1 MNHIVIIGGGAAGML
16 AAIVARRNGSKV
28 TILERNDRMGKKILA
43 TGNGR
48 CNYTNINLDIENF
61 HGENP
66 KFAYPAISTFN
77 QYLTIDFFEQL
88 GIAHKILEDGKI
100 FPMSLQSSSLLD
112 VLRYEIEKSNIGVEY
127 NYFASEIQKK
137 ENYFH
142 VISKEKRKIKCDK
155 VIVATGGMAMPQ
167 SGSDG
172 NGYKLVERYGHK
184 KTKIFQGLVQLKL
197 EGNIFKS
204 IKGVKVLGKVSLY
217 SNNIFMASDEG
228 DILFTDYGISGPP
241 ILQLS
246 RRAMDKLTEGENV
259 EIRLSIIEDYNRGE
273 LKDYLKN
280 RNIYLKEKD
289 IEASLIGLIN
299 KKLINPI
306 LRQVGIDRGKKVKDI
321 SDLEL
326 DRLIEILTN
335 WSFKVTGCQTFG
347 QAQVTAGGIDTKDI
361 NSKTMES
368 KLVKGIYLVGEI
380 LDIDGDCG
388 GYNLQWA
395 WSSAYM
401 AASDASLNIQN

>member
-1 MNHIVIIGGGAAGML
+1 MKHIAIIGGGAAGML
-16 AAIVARRNGSKV
+16 AAIVAKRNGSKV
-28 TILERNDRMGKKILA
+28 TIVERNDRMGKKILA

-48 CNYTNINLDIENF
+48 CNYTNISLDIENF

-66 KFAYPAISTFN
+66 KFAYPAISSFN
-77 QYLTIDFFEQL
+77 QYSAIDFFEQL
-88 GIAHKILEDGKI
+88 GIVHKILEGGKV
-100 FPMSLQSSSLLD
+100 FPMSLQSSSVLD
-112 VLRYEIEKSNIGVEY
+112 VLRYEIEKLNIGVEY
-127 NYFASEIQKK
+127 NYFASEIKKDGNNFYIFSK
-137 ENYFH
+137 EN
-142 VISKEKRKIKCDK
+142 KKIKCDK
-155 VIVATGGMAMPQ
+155 VIIATGGMAMPQ

-172 NGYKLVERYGHK
+172 NGYKLVEKYGHK

-197 EGNIFKS
+197 DGNIFKG

-217 SNNIFMASDEG
+217 SNNILMASDEG

-246 RRAMDKLTEGENV
+246 RRAMDKVIKGEEV
-259 EIRLSIIEDYNRGE
+259 EIRVAIIGDYGKEDLRE
-273 LKDYLKN
+273 YLKN
-280 RNIYLKEKD
+280 RSIYLQNKN
-289 IEASLIGLIN
+289 IEDSMIGLIN

-306 LRQVGIDRGKKVKDI
+306 LKETSIDKEKKLKDI
-321 SDLEL
+321 SELEL
-326 DRLIEILTN
+326 DRLSEILTS
-335 WSFKVTGCQTFG
+335 WTFKVTGSQTFG

-368 KLVKGIYLVGEI
+368 KLVKGIYLIGEI

-401 AASDASLNIQN
+401 AASDASLNN